1 MDALLGGYKSDS
13 SSSSNDRGGNA
24 PPPPLIFS
32 TANPSA
38 SSTSSGQQQQ
48 TAQHRRRGRGG
59 KRLLSLGAIL
69 PPEIFDRLTRTSHKN
84 GEDDDD
90 SSSSV
95 SSSSSDD
102 GRTTTKQS
110 RKRDG
115 MQQKQRSGPTER
127 TATSDKPAGRLLGG
141 DKDLNL
147 LLNELRSTPIT
158 SNNNAV
164 VSKSTIHSTAAGSRK
179 NNNSREENNVE
190 KDTQGEFL
198 GMAFMNYTSSSST
211 KIGGSGDKTVVVD
224 VHATPTLSA
233 VATPIPPPQFRRAIQ
248 SAPPN
253 CINNNAS
260 IDQPA
265 VDDNDNSYDNSIIDY
280 SNNNNDSNN
289 RISNNNINRPDNS
302 GSSSGVIHKSRKQL
316 REEEQSLRSG
326 HIAFDNY
333 SANVYHQ
340 PSPTEFAPTAHA
352 AAIASKAARRI
363 AGSSSGGGGGHSSIA
378 MYDPKQ
384 GMEVS
389 GLGVTGKHR
398 SKHQINQLMASA
410 ISLEAHR
417 ASEAELARFG
427 AGAGAG
433 GKGNSRTD
441 AKRKYGW

>member
-1 MDALLGGYKSDS
+1 
-13 SSSSNDRGGNA
+13 
-24 PPPPLIFS
+24 
-32 TANPSA
+32 
-38 SSTSSGQQQQ
+38 
-48 TAQHRRRGRGG
+48 
-59 KRLLSLGAIL
+59 
-69 PPEIFDRLTRTSHKN
+69 
-84 GEDDDD
+84 
-90 SSSSV
+90 
-95 SSSSSDD
+95 
-102 GRTTTKQS
+102 
-110 RKRDG
+110 

-127 TATSDKPAGRLLGG
+127 TAASDNKPAGRLGG

-147 LLNELRSTPIT
+147 LLNELRSTPVT

-164 VSKSTIHSTAAGSRK
+164 VSKSTINSTAAGSRK
-179 NNNSREENNVE
+179 NTNSRQENNVE

-211 KIGGSGDKTVVVD
+211 KIGGSKDKTVVVD

-253 CINNNAS
+253 RINNNNAS
-260 IDQPA
+260 VDQPA
-265 VDDNDNSYDNSIIDY
+265 VDDNDNRYDNSIDY
-280 SNNNNDSNN
+280 SNNINDSNN
-289 RISNNNINRPDNS
+289 RINNNSSNRPENS
-302 GSSSGVIHKSRKQL
+302 GSSSGVMYKSRKQL

-333 SANVYHQ
+333 SADVYHQ

-427 AGAGAG
+427 AGAG